1 MKLLADREKQIVF
14 TIDLMILYVIIN
26 LVAKMTR
33 YSVSEFHVSQGL

>member
-26 LVAKMTR
+26 LVAKVT
-33 YSVSEFHVSQGL
+33 YHDVS